1 MQPTT
6 YQPPQL
12 FNTSGELIRDGAF
25 GPETPFWNGVGTGMY
40 DYLVNDLEYL
50 RKVAE
55 GKIIPVTSLPA
66 SGTLDKTYLVTAGAN
81 AGKCFIW
88 TGTAWQKLSDEE
100 AVDRAEAVAG
110 EAKAMLLQVQALI
123 AMASIDDAWD
133 ADTAYEAGNCVYD
146 SEGVSYR
153 CIRDN
158 TGKNPATS
166 PGYWSAISIVEQKT
180 FEYDSN
186 GDICP
191 CLHPVASANWGIDE
205 NGDIYPII

>member
-1 MQPTT
+1 MLPTV
-6 YQPPQL
+6 YQPPEL
-12 FNTSGELIRDGAF
+12 YNSSGQIIRAGAF
-25 GPETPFWNGVGTGMY
+25 GPNTPFYKDTGDGVY

-50 RKVAE
+50 RKVSE
-55 GKIIPVTSLPA
+55 GKITPVTSLPA
-66 SGTLDKTYLVTAGAN
+66 SGASDKTYLVTAGAD
-81 AGKCFIW
+81 AGKCYVW

-100 AVDRAEAVAG
+100 VVDRAEAVAS
-110 EAKAMLLQVQALI
+110 EARDMLLQVQALI

-133 ADTAYEAGNCVYD
+133 VDTAYEAGDCVYD

-158 TGKNPATS
+158 TGNNPATS

-191 CLHPVASANWGIDE
+191 CLNPVASSNFGIDS
-205 NGDIYPII
+205 NGDIFPII